1 MHPLSRIHS
10 KRGFTLIELLVV
22 IAIIAILIGLL
33 LPAVQKVREAAAR
46 MSCQNNLKQIS
57 LAAMNFESA
66 YQYLPSGLEQS
77 GSSPGL
83 DASQN
88 SLLGTLANILPYIEQ
103 GNAYSLIPSP
113 MFQTTYNGPWWGSIS
128 LGATGPAVTAAR
140 TQIKPYICPS
150 DGDQYN
156 QANGVFIGMTI
167 DGSTLYGYYNAN
179 GGNAATGTAPD
190 VRPAGRSNYIGCAGQ
205 FGASYPFQGIF
216 FLNSRTKLTDITDGT
231 SNTLMFGE
239 TLGGAETGQRDYSLT
254 WAGAGALPT
263 YWGLPTPAQW
273 YTFGSKHTGVVQ
285 FGYGDGSVRSIRKGI
300 PGLNY
305 LADPAQNPIASPAQC
320 LPWIA
325 ASGRND
331 GVIVDFSQ
339 LGN

>member
-1 MHPLSRIHS
+1 
-10 KRGFTLIELLVV
+10 VV

-57 LAAMNFESA
+57 LAAMNYESA
-66 YQYLPSGLEQS
+66 YGNLPSGLEQGTSTAGGDS
-77 GSSPGL
+77 GT
-83 DASQN
+83 N

-103 GNAYSLIPSP
+103 GNAYSLIPP
-113 MFQTTYNGPWWGSIS
+113 AMFQTSYNGLWWGSIG
-128 LGATGPAVTAAR
+128 LGANYPSMVAAR
-140 TQIKPYICPS
+140 ANIKTYLCPS
-150 DGDQYN
+150 DGDQFN
-156 QANGVFIGMTI
+156 ESTGVFIGLTI

-179 GGNAATGTAPD
+179 GGNAAGNPNTNGA
-190 VRPAGRSNYIGCAGQ
+190 PAGRSNYIGCAGQ
-205 FGASYPFQGIF
+205 FGSAYPFPGIF
-216 FLNSRTKLTDITDGT
+216 YLNSKTKITDITDGT

-239 TLGGAETGQRDYSLT
+239 TLGGVDVGQRDYALC

-263 YWGLPTPAQW
+263 YWGLPSTGQAQW
-273 YTFGSKHTGVVQ
+273 YNFSSKHTGVVQ
-285 FGYGDGSVRSIRKGI
+285 FGYGDGSVRSIRNGI
-300 PGLNY
+300 AALNY
-305 LADPAQNPIASPAQC
+305 IASPTQSPIASPATS

-331 GVIVDFSQ
+331 GVVFDPTQ